1 MSDGETED
9 EDKPRQ
15 APKSTDELIA
25 EADELIVKK
34 KARHTKPFTEDVLT
48 HPDGLQ
54 RIYEEFPVACKFRGR
69 GSEAKDIKKLMA
81 MYREWAFQLH
91 PALAFSDI
99 ISKCESLGS
108 KGKTRYFIQNLR
120 DRERSRYIAEVLDV
134 VNGPREVQPTKVAR
148 TTPVQMASA
157 EKVHTQPPIVVPA
170 SEDDVA
176 STLSQSAVVIGAETS
191 SPAEVQLNETSNE
204 EQIKMV
210 QLEEVGEEEEEEF

>member
-1 MSDGETED
+1 LLHLLQIQYKMTTIGNRRPLDLSMSDGETED

-120 DRERSRYIAEVLDV
+120 DRERSRYIV
-134 VNGPREVQPTKVAR
+134 
-148 TTPVQMASA
+148 
-157 EKVHTQPPIVVPA
+157 
-170 SEDDVA
+170 
-176 STLSQSAVVIGAETS
+176 STLSYPPWIDYFILNHFVSLIDGSAGCSERTARSTATCKGTICSCPCFLCAEGSDATTNCR
-191 SPAEVQLNETSNE
+191 PYQ
-204 EQIKMV
+204 
-210 QLEEVGEEEEEEF
+210 

>member
-1 MSDGETED
+1 MKICTAFISSDTSENSKRLRLQQQSPLSSIYSLSCFKMATVGNRRPLDLNMSDGETED

-120 DRERSRYIAEVLDV
+120 DRERSRYIVRNISV
-134 VNGPREVQPTKVAR
+134 
-148 TTPVQMASA
+148 
-157 EKVHTQPPIVVPA
+157 PIFKC
-170 SEDDVA
+170 
-176 STLSQSAVVIGAETS
+176 L
-191 SPAEVQLNETSNE
+191 
-204 EQIKMV
+204 M
-210 QLEEVGEEEEEEF
+210 